1 MRRSNESAIGK
12 VLSAWH
18 SGKFRGA
25 GNMGTDGVYIYSYSE
40 PIATTIASGPNAGEV
55 LILVSGEFSQTTS
68 KHCGQV
74 AGNVSGR
81 VHRVLQDAIKC
92 RSLTP
97 TAKGLA
103 AYAKNRGES

>member
-1 MRRSNESAIGK
+1 MRRSSESAIDK
-12 VLSAWH
+12 IMSAWR

-40 PIATTIASGPNAGEV
+40 PIATTVADGPNKGDV
-55 LILVSGEFSQTTS
+55 LVLVAGEFSQTTS

-74 AGNVSGR
+74 ARECVR
-81 VHRVLQDAIKC
+81 VHRVNQDAVKC

-97 TAKGLA
+97 TAKGLK
-103 AYAKNRGES
+103 AYEASRAR

>member
-1 MRRSNESAIGK
+1 MRRSNESAIDK
-12 VLSAWH
+12 ILTAWRL
-18 SGKFRGA
+18 GKFLGA

-40 PIATTIASGPNAGEV
+40 PIAARIESGPHKGETLV
-55 LILVSGEFSQTTS
+55 LVNGEFSQTTS

-74 AGNVSGR
+74 ASNVSGR
-81 VHRVLQDAIKC
+81 VHRVPQDAVKC

-103 AYAKNRGES
+103 AYNGSRGQS